1 MLKYTIEKNYKVQGV
16 HMKKRILA
24 MFLCVLMVLP
34 CFAWAISADDGLPTE
49 EERVNIAPNGK
60 TYHTSI
66 WNQDGSARF
75 LNNGVLYS
83 SWQFWRPG
91 SVERPDT
98 PGIDDTLQHTG
109 MKFNNYYSFNEVVIY
124 AHKYADRN
132 GAFCG
137 KCGFTNHDDGYLTN
151 SEIYEVYKKDG
162 IFWLYTYK
170 PDPTKDDKRTVYF
183 DEDSGKYYK
192 DNRGREELE
201 EDVVSTATFTQ
212 VVDYYRCKACDTRVL
227 TYTNQR
233 NNIKFTV
240 KVLVQGK
247 WIEAGHA
254 YNNDMEYVIQ
264 GEDKDYQI
272 LGEDLA
278 KISIKLDK
286 VLPAYNEDGD
296 IIVDENGEPIYS
308 NYATTKNVRIEYSE
322 YGAYALRGATSDI
335 KFNYDDSNNVTSIVY
350 KNKTYNVA
358 KDEEAAIPTYRT
370 TYYDEETKADLPLVF
385 TINEKFGGAEFS
397 IVQAEKFIDT
407 GKLDDQGE
415 KIYHSSN
422 RDRYLFDLDEYKTNG
437 KIKITQALASTHDWW
452 LVPLIQEVEIMGA
465 KTVNRPKFDVPEGAE
480 VVSDAALGGMAGATT
495 SELSYYPLLGNDK
508 QATTRWQASDYE
520 NQSYWIDFTEAFRI
534 KELRLNFGAM
544 PADVV
549 GSKYVYDVYVK
560 VNGEWELIAEDKT
573 ATAVSDLLTDDQ
585 LDKTAIDKVIEGVKV
600 TFTSS
605 TLDGENVA
613 PTITEVSAPISDG
626 KQCIFLSGYLDFW
639 RASSTAQGNLACY
652 GEAYC
657 SSSFDYSNVS
667 DINFIIDGQVSDDSS
682 SWFANDFAKGT
693 YCGVKLKDTEDVTKV
708 VLYFNDAIT
717 GGKYDQHVMDIDV
730 EALVD
735 GKYVKVADGTSY
747 DTVTKK
753 PIVSIEFDAV
763 RTNDIR
769 IVYQSSAMVFPFLKE
784 LEVYAGDKVY
794 TAYDGYMLDLSTRT
808 LNGRTPTM
816 GFADK
821 TVVFRSNYM
830 NLISPK
836 AYLVSVET
844 LVLAMSYGIDIS
856 HII

>member
-1 MLKYTIEKNYKVQGV
+1 
-16 HMKKRILA
+16 MKKRILA
-24 MFLCVLMVLP
+24 MILCVLMVLP
-34 CFAWAISADDGLPTE
+34 CFAWTISADDGLPQE
-49 EERVNIAPNGK
+49 DERINIAPNGK

-109 MKFNNYYSFNEVVIY
+109 MKFNSYYTFNEVVIY
-124 AHKYADRN
+124 AHKYATYD

-137 KCGFTNHDDGYLTN
+137 KCGYKTHDDGYLQN
-151 SEIYEVYKKDG
+151 SDIYEVYKKDG
-162 IFWLYTYK
+162 AYWLYTYLT
-170 PDPTKDDKRTVYF
+170 DPNNTDSKRTAYY
-183 DEDSGKYYK
+183 DEESGKYFK

-201 EDVVSTATFTQ
+201 EDIVNSREFTQ
-212 VVDYYRCKACDTRVL
+212 VIDYYRCKACDTRVL
-227 TYTNQR
+227 KFSNQR

-264 GEDKDYQI
+264 GENKEYQV

-278 KISIKLDK
+278 KISIKFDK

-296 IIVDENGEPIYS
+296 IIVDSNGQPIYTD
-308 NYATTKNVRIEYSE
+308 YATTKNVKVEYSE
-322 YGAYALRGATSDI
+322 YGAYALRGETSEV
-335 KFNYDDSNNVTSIVY
+335 KFNYTGDEVTSIY
-350 KNKTYNVA
+350 YQNKTYNVT
-358 KDEEAAIPTYRT
+358 KDTEATIPTYRT
-370 TYYDEETKADLPLVF
+370 TYYNEDEKKDLPLVF
-385 TINEKFGGAEFS
+385 TVNEKFGGAEFA

-407 GKLDDQGE
+407 GETGDDGE
-415 KIYHSSN
+415 PIYHSAN
-422 RDRYLFDLDEYKTNG
+422 RDRYLFEYDSANKV
-437 KIKITQALASTHDWW
+437 KITQKLASTHDWW
-452 LVPLIQEVEIMGA
+452 LVPLIQEVEIMGVR
-465 KTVNRPKFDVPEGAE
+465 TVNRPKFDVPEGAE

-560 VNGEWELIAEDKT
+560 VNGEWELIAEDET

-626 KQCIFLSGYLDFW
+626 KQCIFLSSYLDFW

-657 SSSFDYSNVS
+657 SSSFDYANVS
-667 DINFIIDGQVSDDSS
+667 DISYIIDGQVADDAF
-682 SWFANDFAKGT
+682 SWFGNDFSKGT
-693 YCGVKLKDTEDVTKV
+693 YCGVKLKDTENVTKV
-708 VLYFNDAIT
+708 VLYFNDAIA
-717 GGKYDQHVMDIDV
+717 GGKYDEHVMTFDI

-735 GKYVKVADGTSY
+735 GNYVKVAEGSSY
-747 DTVTKK
+747 DPTTKK
-753 PIVSIEFDAV
+753 PIVSVEFDAV

-769 IVYQSSAMVFPFLKE
+769 VVYQSSGMVFPYLKE
-784 LEVYAGDKVY
+784 IEIYAGDKIY
-794 TAYDGYMLDLSTRT
+794 SAYDGYFLDTSIRT
-808 LNGRTPTM
+808 QNGRAPSLE
-816 GFADK
+816 FAEK
-821 TVVFRSNYM
+821 TTIPRSNYLG
-830 NLISPK
+830 LISPK

-844 LVLAMSYGIDIS
+844 LVLAMEYGIDIAR
-856 HII
+856 II

>member
-1 MLKYTIEKNYKVQGV
+1 
-16 HMKKRILA
+16 MKKRILA
-24 MFLCVLMVLP
+24 MILCVLMVLP
-34 CFAWAISADDGLPTE
+34 CFAWTISADDGLPQE
-49 EERVNIAPNGK
+49 DERINIAPNGK

-109 MKFNNYYSFNEVVIY
+109 MKFNSYYTFNEVVIY
-124 AHKYADRN
+124 AHKYATYD

-137 KCGFTNHDDGYLTN
+137 KCGYKTHDDGYLQN
-151 SEIYEVYKKDG
+151 SDIYEVYKKDG
-162 IFWLYTYK
+162 AYWLYTYLT
-170 PDPTKDDKRTVYF
+170 DPNNTDSKRTAYY
-183 DEDSGKYYK
+183 DEESGKYFK

-201 EDVVSTATFTQ
+201 EDIVNSREFTQ

-227 TYTNQR
+227 KFSNQR

-264 GEDKDYQI
+264 GENKEYQV

-278 KISIKLDK
+278 KISIKFDK

-296 IIVDENGEPIYS
+296 IIVDSNGQPIYTD
-308 NYATTKNVRIEYSE
+308 YATTKNVKVEYSE
-322 YGAYALRGATSDI
+322 YGAYALRGETSEV
-335 KFNYDDSNNVTSIVY
+335 KFNYTGDEVTSIY
-350 KNKTYNVA
+350 YQNKTYNVT
-358 KDEEAAIPTYRT
+358 KDTEATIPTYRT
-370 TYYDEETKADLPLVF
+370 TYYNEDEKKDLPLVF
-385 TINEKFGGAEFS
+385 TVNEKFGGAEFA

-407 GKLDDQGE
+407 GETGDDGE
-415 KIYHSSN
+415 PIYHSAN
-422 RDRYLFDLDEYKTNG
+422 RDRYLFEYDSANKV
-437 KIKITQALASTHDWW
+437 KITQKLASTHDWW
-452 LVPLIQEVEIMGA
+452 LVPLIQEVEIMGVR
-465 KTVNRPKFDVPEGAE
+465 TVNRPKFDVPEGAE

-560 VNGEWELIAEDKT
+560 VNGEWELIAEDET

-613 PTITEVSAPISDG
+613 PTITEMSAPISDG
-626 KQCIFLSGYLDFW
+626 KQCIFLSSYLDFW

-657 SSSFDYSNVS
+657 SSSFDYANVS
-667 DINFIIDGQVSDDSS
+667 DISYIIDGQVADDAF
-682 SWFANDFAKGT
+682 SWFGNDFSKGT
-693 YCGVKLKDTEDVTKV
+693 YCGVKLKDTENVTKV
-708 VLYFNDAIT
+708 VLYFNDAIA
-717 GGKYDQHVMDIDV
+717 GGKYDEHVMTFDI

-735 GKYVKVADGTSY
+735 GNYVKVAEGSSY
-747 DTVTKK
+747 DPTTKK
-753 PIVSIEFDAV
+753 PIVSVEFDAV

-769 IVYQSSAMVFPFLKE
+769 VVYQSSGMVFPYLKE
-784 LEVYAGDKVY
+784 IEIYAGDKIY
-794 TAYDGYMLDLSTRT
+794 SAYDGYFLDTSIRT
-808 LNGRTPTM
+808 QNGRAPSLE
-816 GFADK
+816 FAEK
-821 TVVFRSNYM
+821 TTIPRSNYLG
-830 NLISPK
+830 LISPK

-844 LVLAMSYGIDIS
+844 LVLAMEYGIDIAR
-856 HII
+856 II